1 MNNNIALRQGNHQAY
16 TQVYTHYR
24 QPVYEFLHA
33 LTRSNEVAEDIA
45 HNVFLQVWENRE
57 KLDPAQEV
65 QRYLFGVAKNLAMR
79 HFRKKRV
86 EENYFEYS
94 WQQPVQE
101 IAPEESLYAKE
112 ADLLV
117 DVAIT
122 KMPPIRRQI
131 FELFYKEEMSYDLIA
146 KKLNMKKATVA
157 NHLTHAKNDIR
168 KILQIEK

>member
-1 MNNNIALRQGNHQAY
+1 MNNNIALRQGNHQVY
-16 TQVYTHYR
+16 TQVYANYH
-24 QPVYEFLHA
+24 QPVYEFLQA

-45 HNVFLQVWENRE
+45 HNVFLEMWENRE
-57 KLDPAQEV
+57 ELDPNKEV
-65 QRYLFGVAKNLAMR
+65 QRYLFGVARNLAMR
-79 HFRKKRV
+79 HFRKKKV
-86 EENYFEYS
+86 EDNYFEYM

-101 IAPEESLYAKE
+101 VVPEETLYAKE

-117 DVAIT
+117 DVAIA
-122 KMPPIRRQI
+122 KMPPLRRQI

-146 KKLNMKKATVA
+146 KKLNMKKTTVA